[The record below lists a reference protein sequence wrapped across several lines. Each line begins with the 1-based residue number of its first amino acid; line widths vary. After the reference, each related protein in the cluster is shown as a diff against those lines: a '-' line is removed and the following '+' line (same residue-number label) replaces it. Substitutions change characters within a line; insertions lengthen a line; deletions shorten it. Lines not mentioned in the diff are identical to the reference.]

1 MTRVDRFRSF
11 FRCNPYPVPPVSR
24 TDPLW
29 KVSNMKRSQL
39 IPVVLV
45 ALAVLATITV
55 AGQFRHDSSGSQQG
69 IVWRTDLMV
78 AHHEAKTVNRP
89 LLITFGAD
97 WCGYCQR
104 MEQGTLASPDI
115 AQYVN
120 RSFVPVKLDIE
131 KHAEIARILE
141 VKRIPCM
148 IAISPQA
155 DLLGRMT
162 GCVETDQF
170 RDTLARIEELHR
182 RIDHQMRE
190 HSR

>member
-1 MTRVDRFRSF
+1 
-11 FRCNPYPVPPVSR
+11 
-24 TDPLW
+24 
-29 KVSNMKRSQL
+29 MKRTQL

-55 AGQFRHDSSGSQQG
+55 AGQFRQGASSSPQG

-78 AHHEAKTVNRP
+78 AHHEAKTVDRP

-97 WCGYCQR
+97 WCGFCQR
-104 MEQGTLASPDI
+104 MEQETLASPGI

-120 RSFVPVKLDIE
+120 RSFVPVKLDIQ

-141 VKRIPCM
+141 VKRIPCTIVM
-148 IAISPQA
+148 SPQA

-162 GCVETDQF
+162 GCVDANQF
-170 RDTLARIEELHR
+170 RDTLAQIEALHR
-182 RIDHQMRE
+182 RIEQRMAE
-190 HSR
+190 YSR